1 MSSYLVTWEIDI
13 ESDSPEQA
21 AKEALEIQR
30 GTYSEATYFTVK
42 SSSGE
47 PVDVHVTQEEVV

>member
-1 MSSYLVTWEIDI
+1 MNYLVTWEIDV
-13 ESDSPEQA
+13 EADSPEQA

-30 GTYSEATYFTVK
+30 DTYSEATYFTVR

-47 PVDVHVTQEEVV
+47 PVGVSVAQEEVV